1 MRNLLQKRTTWAVLG
16 VFAVLAVV
24 VAWQRV
30 PLLAWHRIRN
40 LAVADEERRNAC
52 VDRVV
57 ALDVAALPGLLA
69 RLRDSDVIVCTN
81 MQAALV
87 ALAKTWG
94 PNDPRGLALAEGLR
108 DGFEPFSLA
117 GQGSALQTM
126 ASLLRDGEPPA
137 TMVSAAVAMIES
149 AEKHPELHCLSIN
162 LASMMVETTPGCEAL
177 CRRLV
182 EGGIVAESPHARVAA
197 VQLAAH
203 EPLRKDEKLLR
214 NLVPLLKD
222 KSAPVRRA
230 TLLTL
235 GREANLID
243 TDGLLFLLHDDDVE
257 VQHLCEVTLQSRGLS
272 ERDVQMA
279 RLISDEKPAAR
290 LRVLQHLGRN
300 SEVGDV
306 GVWLQKLSEDPSAAV
321 RAAAV
326 RTAGLHPNAS
336 TNELLR
342 RMSQQDPSETV
353 RLNAQH
359 YLQLQATAAPT
370 KSP

>member
-1 MRNLLQKRTTWAVLG
+1 MRDLLRKRTTWAVLG
-16 VFAVLAVV
+16 VLAVLAMV
-24 VAWQRV
+24 VAWQRA
-30 PLLAWHRIRN
+30 PLLAWHHVRN
-40 LAVADEERRNAC
+40 LASADEERRSAC

-57 ALDVAALPGLLA
+57 ALDDAALPRLLG
-69 RLRDSDVIVCTN
+69 RLRDADVMACTN
-81 MQAALV
+81 MQSALI
-87 ALAKTWG
+87 ALAKQWG
-94 PNDPRGLALAEGLR
+94 PHDSRGQALAGGLR
-108 DGFEPFSLA
+108 GGFEQFSLA
-117 GQGSALQTM
+117 GQGSALQVM
-126 ASLLRDGEPPA
+126 GALFLDGEPPA
-137 TMVSAAVAMIES
+137 TIVSSAVALIEAAEQREELRCLSLNLAAMMIEKTPAC
-149 AEKHPELHCLSIN
+149 AE
-162 LASMMVETTPGCEAL
+162 L

-182 EGGIVAESPHARVAA
+182 EGGIVAASPHARVAA
-197 VQLAAH
+197 VQLATR
-203 EPLRKDEKLLR
+203 EPIRKDEALLKKLA
-214 NLVPLLKD
+214 PLLKD

-243 TDGLLFLLHDDDVE
+243 ADGLLFLLHDDDVE

-279 RLISDEKPAAR
+279 RLISDENPAAR

-306 GVWLQKLSEDPSAAV
+306 GAWLQKLSEDPSPAV

-359 YLQLQATAAPT
+359 YLQQRAAATMKTP
-370 KSP
+370 